1 MNGILPAWRSAAVK
15 VLVGASLSLC
25 AGAAMAAPS
34 LFEGL
39 EWGATEA
46 QIRELFGDKVGLL
59 PCSKEERELAAKAS
73 NGPSCNSPYVE
84 NYTID
89 GITFIVVFN
98 MGGEGGTLN
107 TIYLDRGATVTNEQ
121 IRKGEGA
128 EFRYNRV
135 KRVLTQRHGEP
146 TDVNETT
153 QRPKDRQVVLHTK
166 WITDG
171 TVISMTNTIIPDP
184 RGQMYYLGL
193 VYKPLAEAM
202 KPLEPV
208 EPKQAQ

>member
-1 MNGILPAWRSAAVK
+1 MKGILSWRCRGVARA
-15 VLVGASLSLC
+15 LL
-25 AGAAMAAPS
+25 AGALALSPLVAVAAPT

-39 EWGATEA
+39 EWGAGEARIREVFGSQVGTLPCTEA
-46 QIRELFGDKVGLL
+46 ERQKMAGDGAAGRGQICD
-59 PCSKEERELAAKAS
+59 
-73 NGPSCNSPYVE
+73 SPYLE

-89 GITFIVVFN
+89 GITFFVLFK
-98 MGGEGGTLN
+98 MGGEGGTLD
-107 TIYLDRGATVTNEQ
+107 TIYLDRSATVTNDQ

-135 KRVLTQRHGEP
+135 KQVLTRRHGAP

-153 QRPKDRQVVLHTK
+153 RRPKDTPVVLHAK
-166 WITDG
+166 WIVQDS
-171 TVISMTNTIIPDP
+171 VISMTNTIIPDP

-202 KPLEPV
+202 KPV
-208 EPKQAQ
+208 DKS